1 MRLHITFSH
10 SYAVLRRARRVPF
23 VRPADASTSD
33 GSLPSMADGAPHV
46 AGVQLPRRSVLNAA
60 GGLGL
65 AALAAAWGAPATR
78 GAAPRPAAKVASP
91 AVATTPSA
99 VLTTVAVWP
108 IGSFLENVA
117 VRADGSMLVTELNRK
132 QLWFVPAPATG
143 TLVQPVLIH
152 TFDQPPF
159 DIQEATRDVFY
170 VDTATFLTTHESFL
184 QRVDLRH
191 WAPGMP
197 VPVDQALQFPA
208 PASSANGSCLLA
220 PDVMLVADSAGLIW
234 RVDLS
239 DDGRTATAR
248 VWLQDPSMNPGPPVV
263 PPQPG
268 INGIEYGKMAG
279 FVYYTST
286 FQELFMRVP
295 VDPETFNPAGAPELI
310 ATGSLWDDF
319 DIDEKAGAA
328 YITTHRQNTLQRVPL
343 DPHSGQAIQT
353 IAGQP
358 FDPQLAG
365 PSDFAWG
372 PGPQDVGS
380 VAFLTTDGG
389 VTAPPPDGIIRP
401 AKLLRVDLPGS

>member
-1 MRLHITFSH
+1 
-10 SYAVLRRARRVPF
+10 
-23 VRPADASTSD
+23 
-33 GSLPSMADGAPHV
+33 
-46 AGVQLPRRSVLNAA
+46 
-60 GGLGL
+60 
-65 AALAAAWGAPATR
+65 
-78 GAAPRPAAKVASP
+78 
-91 AVATTPSA
+91 

-108 IGSFLENVA
+108 VGSFLENVA
-117 VRADGSMLVTELNRK
+117 VRADGSMLVTELNKK
-132 QLWFVPAPATG
+132 QLWFMPAPVPGA
-143 TLVQPVLIH
+143 LVQPVLVH

-197 VPVDQALQFPA
+197 VPVDQVLQFPA
-208 PASSANGSCLLA
+208 PASSVNGSCLLA
-220 PDVMLVADSAGLIW
+220 PDVLLVADSAGLIW
-234 RVDLS
+234 RVDLT
-239 DDGRTATAR
+239 DNGRTATAQ
-248 VWLQDPSMNPGPPVV
+248 VWLQDPSMNPGPPVI

-268 INGIEYGKMAG
+268 INGIEYGKKAG

-286 FQELFMRVP
+286 FQELFLRVP

-343 DPHSGQAIQT
+343 DPHGGQAIQT

-358 FDPQLAG
+358 FDPSSPAPRTSPGDRARTMSAPSPSSPPTAG
-365 PSDFAWG
+365 SPHRPRTASSGPPNCCASTCPVLKDPARGRAVSPRLPWAWRWPQSASWSPGQGWPS
-372 PGPQDVGS
+372 PGRRGS
-380 VAFLTTDGG
+380 W
-389 VTAPPPDGIIRP
+389 PR
-401 AKLLRVDLPGS
+401 PGSAALWPG